1 MLISDF
7 AIRRPTITIVA
18 MAALAVFGV
27 FALLRLKTDEFPEV
41 NPPIISVALIYP
53 GASPD
58 GVEKEVIDPIE
69 EAVAGI
75 AGVKKTFSNSE
86 DGFGRLIVEFQF
98 GKPLAEASQDIRDAI
113 SGIRGDLP
121 QELEEPIIKKFSD
134 TDRPIVSLA
143 LSSTNL
149 TAGELTRI
157 ADPGLTREL
166 RSLAGVAEVTVSGK
180 QEREITV
187 ELKPQALQ
195 ATNISVGEVV
205 QALLLQNLAAPVGRL
220 ATAEGER
227 SIRLRGRLESP
238 GDFEQIP
245 VVERNGRVLR
255 LGEVATVRDGV
266 EEQRTLAMF
275 NGKEAVGIDIRKAS
289 GYSTTDVSDR
299 ILARMAVTAA
309 ALPTGTSL
317 DVIKDS
323 GDRVKRSVWEVEKAL
338 VEGALLTVLVV
349 FIFLNSWR
357 STVITGLALPISVL
371 ASFIAVWAF
380 GFTLNTMSLL
390 GLSLAIGILIDDAI
404 VVREN
409 IVRHV
414 EMGKDHFRAAHEG
427 TDEIGLAVTATTFS
441 ILAVFI
447 PVAFQGGMTEQWMQ
461 PFALTI
467 ACSVAVSLLVS
478 FSLDPM
484 LSAYWPDPPKAEPE
498 KGWVTRQLDG
508 FNRWFARQAERYKRV
523 VAWALDHRISMLILT
538 AGTFAASFVLP
549 GKGLIALLGAL
560 AGIGLMA
567 WSAGGEKHWFVKLGG
582 VVGGGAIAYGLVQIA
597 PVYKKVGVGFFPI
610 DDRSEFFIKV
620 ETPPGSS
627 LEYTRRKVEQV
638 ETIVQT
644 LPEIRYTYTTIGGTS
659 GAVDLAD
666 MYIRV
671 APKAERPGRSV
682 ELLAA
687 EVRDQV
693 KQLAGLTTSV
703 YTTDFGG
710 GRKQLAI
717 NVQGEDIA
725 LINTIAE
732 QIRAE
737 VAQVEN
743 VVDLGLSTKGQ
754 KPEINVELNRGLAGS
769 LGVTVGQVAQAIRPA
784 FAGID
789 AGDWIDPSGE
799 TRDVRIRLAPEY
811 RERLT
816 DLGRL
821 PLVVRSQSGTPTTI
835 PLSQVAD
842 ISTSVGPAAINHL
855 NREPNVVVEWN
866 VAGRSTGEVFADVQA
881 RLTERGMTLGQ
892 PGPGGV
898 TISQGGDQEF
908 QDESFSSI
916 FFSLGVAILFMYLVL
931 VMQFGSFMDPIA
943 IMASLPLSL
952 IGVMLGLSLANYTI
966 NIMSLIGVI
975 LLMGLVAKNAILLI
989 DFAKWAKEQR
999 GLSIRDAL
1007 IEAGGIRLR
1016 PIMMTTVAL
1025 IAGMMPI
1032 ALATGEGS
1040 QFRSPLGVAVIGGVI
1055 TSTFLT
1061 LLVIPTFYEILYELR
1076 EKAFGR
1082 HHKPAP
1088 GHGFD
1093 PAAAP
1098 PFAGESK

>member
-1 MLISDF
+1 VLISDF

-18 MAALAVFGV
+18 MASLVVFGI
-27 FALLRLKTDEFPEV
+27 FALLRLKTDEFPDV
-41 NPPIISVALIYP
+41 NPPFVTVALIYP

-58 GVEKEVIDPIE
+58 GVEREIIDPIE

-86 DGFGRLIVEFQF
+86 DGFGQLFVEFQF
-98 GKPLAEASQDIRDAI
+98 GKPLAEATQDIRDAI

-143 LSSTNL
+143 LSSNKL
-149 TAGELTRI
+149 TPGELTRI
-157 ADPGLTREL
+157 ADPGLTRDL
-166 RSLAGVAEVTVSGK
+166 RSLAGVAEVTVAGK
-180 QEREITV
+180 LEREITV
-187 ELKPQALQ
+187 ELKPPALQ
-195 ATNISVGEVV
+195 ATNVSVGEVV
-205 QALLLQNLAAPVGRL
+205 QALLLQNLATPVGRL

-238 GDFEQIP
+238 SDFDQIA
-245 VVERNGRVLR
+245 VVERNGRIVR
-255 LGEVATVRDGV
+255 LGEIASVKDGV
-266 EEQRTLAMF
+266 EEQRTLAVY
-275 NGKEAVGIDIRKAS
+275 NGKEAVGIDIKKAT
-289 GYSTTDVSDR
+289 GYSTTDVAER
-299 ILARMAVTAA
+299 ILARMEAA
-309 ALPTGTSL
+309 KARLPEGTTL
-317 DVIKDS
+317 DVIKNS
-323 GDRVKRSVWEVEKAL
+323 GDRVTRSVWEVQKAL

-357 STVITGLALPISVL
+357 STVITGLALPVSVL

-447 PVAFQGGMTEQWMQ
+447 PVAFQGGLTEQWMK

-484 LSAYWPDPPKAEPE
+484 LSAYWPDPHRAEHQ
-498 KGWVTRQLDG
+498 KSWLTRQLDR
-508 FNRWFARQAERYKRV
+508 FNRWFGRQAEGYKRV
-523 VAWALDHRISMLILT
+523 VAWALDHRLSMVVIT
-538 AGTFAASFVLP
+538 VGTFFASFILP
-549 GKGLIALLGAL
+549 SKGLIALVGAL
-560 AGIGLMA
+560 IGIAVMA
-567 WSAGGEKHWFVKLGG
+567 WSAGRSWPWLAKFAGMGLGL
-582 VVGGGAIAYGLVQIA
+582 ALAWALVQVA

-610 DDRSEFFIKV
+610 DDRSEFFAKI

-627 LEYTRRKVEQV
+627 IEYTRAKVAQV
-638 ETIVQT
+638 EALARS
-644 LPEIRYTYTTIGGTS
+644 LPEMLYTYTTLGGTS
-659 GAVDLAD
+659 GSVDVAN
-666 MYIRV
+666 MYLRV
-671 APKAERPGRSV
+671 LPKAERPGRSV
-682 ELLAA
+682 EAMAA
-687 EVRDQV
+687 EVRAQV
-693 KQLAGLTTSV
+693 TQLAGVTTSV

-725 LINTIAE
+725 AINTVAE

-737 VAQVEN
+737 VGQVPN

-754 KPEINVELNRGLAGS
+754 KPEVNVALNRGLAGS
-769 LGVTVGQVAQAIRPA
+769 LGVTVGQVAQSIRPA

-789 AGDWIDPSGE
+789 AGDWVDPSGE

-811 RERLT
+811 RERLS
-816 DLGRL
+816 DLSRL
-821 PLVVRSQSGTPTTI
+821 PLVVRGLNGAPTTI
-835 PLSQVAD
+835 PLGQVAE
-842 ISTSVGPAAINHL
+842 ITSSFGPAAINHL

-866 VAGRSTGEVFADVQA
+866 VAGRSTGEVFADVEA
-881 RLTERGMTLGQ
+881 RLAAVGLPMGQ
-892 PGPGGV
+892 PAPGGV
-898 TISQGGDQEF
+898 RISQGGDQEF
-908 QDESFSSI
+908 QNESFASI
-916 FFSLGVAILFMYLVL
+916 FFSLGVAILLMYLIL
-931 VMQFGSFMDPIA
+931 VMQFGSFVDPIA

-952 IGVMLGLSLANYTI
+952 IGVMLGLSFANYTI

-975 LLMGLVAKNAILLI
+975 LLVGIVAKNAILLI
-989 DFAKWAKEQR
+989 DFAKWAQEQR
-999 GLSIRDAL
+999 GLAIRDAL

-1016 PIMMTTVAL
+1016 PILMTTVAL
-1025 IAGMMPI
+1025 IAGMTPI
-1032 ALATGEGS
+1032 ALGTGEGS

-1061 LLVIPTFYEILYELR
+1061 LLVIPTFYEILFEWR
-1076 EKAFGR
+1076 EKALGR
-1082 HHKPAP
+1082 HKLKAQRFEPT
-1088 GHGFD
+1088 
-1093 PAAAP
+1093 AP
-1098 PFAGESK
+1098 PPLAGEPR